1 MFPPGSTGCGVFNI
15 DPHVILVE
23 QIDIISLF
31 DGSFVKVSDLFTGEN
46 GWRGVHVVWV
56 ESGFDGLSPRIES
69 LLVGLG
75 IGDRGT

>member
-46 GWRGVHVVWV
+46 GWRVLTKSMIAH
-56 ESGFDGLSPRIES
+56 
-69 LLVGLG
+69 
-75 IGDRGT
+75 